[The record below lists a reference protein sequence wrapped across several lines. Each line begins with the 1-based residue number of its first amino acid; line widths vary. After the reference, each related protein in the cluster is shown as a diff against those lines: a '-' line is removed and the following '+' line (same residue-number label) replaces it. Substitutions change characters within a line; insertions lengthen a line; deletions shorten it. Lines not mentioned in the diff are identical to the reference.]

1 MAAED
6 WTDEQN
12 DAIVVGYGRFGQTVA
27 QMLMAA
33 GSSVTIIDSKPEQ
46 IETAEKFG
54 LKVYYGDGT
63 RLDLLKQAGGAEAR
77 TIVFAMDGDQLTPE
91 ELTQALATFRQAAI
105 FVRAYDRR
113 ALISYRGIDM
123 SAAVREVFES
133 AVKMGRM
140 ALAAVGVEESEVD
153 RVEEEY
159 RLRDKA
165 RLRAQKEEGTI
176 FADRARE
183 LMFRPG
189 APLDPA
195 S

>member
-1 MAAED
+1 MDIDHDRRVSLTEYQD
-6 WTDEQN
+6 WLSYAFD
-12 DAIVVGYGRFGQTVA
+12 
-27 QMLMAA
+27 
-33 GSSVTIIDSKPEQ
+33 
-46 IETAEKFG
+46 
-54 LKVYYGDGT
+54 
-63 RLDLLKQAGGAEAR
+63 
-77 TIVFAMDGDQLTPE
+77 AMDRNRDTVLTSMLP
-91 ELTQALATFRQAAI
+91 AG
-105 FVRAYDRR
+105 FVARA
-113 ALISYRGIDM
+113 
-123 SAAVREVFES
+123 AAVVL
-133 AVKMGRM
+133 